1 MSPSPSPASAAHPV
15 LGVSVLVQREGKVL
29 LVQRG
34 RPPAAGYWAFP
45 GGRVELG
52 EKLAEA
58 AAREVQEETGLQ
70 VEIGDLIDRAEI
82 IRRDEGGAIEAHFV
96 VMVFAGRYVAGT
108 PRAGDD
114 AAEAEWLAPD
124 AAIRLNLT
132 EDTARILSIR
142 GWR

>member
-1 MSPSPSPASAAHPV
+1 MSPSPSPASVARPV
-15 LGVSVLVQREGKVL
+15 LGVSVLVEHEGKVL

-34 RPPAAGYWAFP
+34 RPPSAGYWAFP
-45 GGRVELG
+45 GGRVEFG

-58 AAREVQEETGLQ
+58 AAREVQEETALQ
-70 VEIGDLIDRAEI
+70 VEIGDLIDRAEV
-82 IRRDEGGAIEAHFV
+82 IRRDAGGAVEAHFV
-96 VMVFAGRYVAGT
+96 VMVFEGRYLTGA

-114 AAEAEWLAPD
+114 AAEAEWLEPE

>member
-1 MSPSPSPASAAHPV
+1 MSPPPSPASAARPV
-15 LGVSVLVQREGKVL
+15 LGVSVLVEHEGKVL

-70 VEIGDLIDRAEI
+70 VEIGDLVDRAEI
-82 IRRDEGGAIEAHFV
+82 IRRDASGTIEAHFV
-96 VMVFAGRYVAGT
+96 VMVFAGRYLAGT

-114 AAEAEWLAPD
+114 AAEAEWLEPD